1 MKEYIKDVDFLI
13 SVCSQYKITL
23 SFLYSMK
30 EYEMFTAS
38 QSFVIAF
45 NNKYRSK

>member
-1 MKEYIKDVDFLI
+1 MENIKDVDFLVSI
-13 SVCSQYKITL
+13 CSQYKITL

-30 EYEMFTAS
+30 EYEMFIAS

-45 NNKYRSK
+45 NGGE